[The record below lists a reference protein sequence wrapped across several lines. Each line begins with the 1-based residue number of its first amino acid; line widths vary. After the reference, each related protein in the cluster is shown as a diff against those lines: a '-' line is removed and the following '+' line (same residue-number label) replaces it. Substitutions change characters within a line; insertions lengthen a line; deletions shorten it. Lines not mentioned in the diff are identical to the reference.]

1 MKNGPHQRPVLFASA
16 HSPTNATGA
25 VSASAFDGSEIE
37 PVVEQ
42 VVFDRAPLNRAD
54 IAGDALRARNTA
66 LIDGRTA
73 HAGLPRATSKQRAP
87 STRVSSHNGK
97 MQMRT
102 CLCSKLRA
110 RSTASWAVASPNPI
124 RDRLFGSSPRVH
136 WEQHK

>member
-42 VVFDRAPLNRAD
+42 VVFDRAPLDRAD

-87 STRVSSHNGK
+87 STRVSQWKDADADVPLLQAAREEYGK
-97 MQMRT
+97 LGGR
-102 CLCSKLRA
+102 
-110 RSTASWAVASPNPI
+110 VAKSDS
-124 RDRLFGSSPRVH
+124 R
-136 WEQHK
+136 

>member
-42 VVFDRAPLNRAD
+42 VVFDRAPLDRAD

-87 STRVSSHNGK
+87 STRVSSQKGK
-97 MQMRT
+97 DADADVPLLQAAREEYG
-102 CLCSKLRA
+102 KLGGR
-110 RSTASWAVASPNPI
+110 VAKSDS
-124 RDRLFGSSPRVH
+124 R
-136 WEQHK
+136 

>member
-42 VVFDRAPLNRAD
+42 VVFDRAPLDRAD

-87 STRVSSHNGK
+87 STRVSQWKVADADVPLLQAAREEYGK
-97 MQMRT
+97 LGGR
-102 CLCSKLRA
+102 
-110 RSTASWAVASPNPI
+110 VAKSDS
-124 RDRLFGSSPRVH
+124 R
-136 WEQHK
+136 